1 MTQLQPHDEIA
12 WTEKFNR
19 HISST
24 IGIRTSLRIVAITAV
39 LFFAMSFTTD
49 PANFENFEWA
59 LCYAITL
66 EAIFKIWQ
74 DDRKKKKQE
83 FELKNGRD

>member
-1 MTQLQPHDEIA
+1 MTHLEPHHEVA
-12 WTEKFNR
+12 WTEKFKR
-19 HISST
+19 YISST

-49 PANFENFEWA
+49 PANLENFGWT

-66 EAIFKIWQ
+66 DAIFKVWQ
-74 DDRKKKKQE
+74 DDCKKRKQE
-83 FELKNGRD
+83 SELTK

>member
-1 MTQLQPHDEIA
+1 MTQLQPHHEIA
-12 WTEKFNR
+12 WTEKFKRN
-19 HISST
+19 ISST

-39 LFFAMSFTTD
+39 LYFSMSFTTD
-49 PANFENFEWA
+49 PANFENFGWA

-66 EAIFKIWQ
+66 DAIFKVWQ

-83 FELKNGRD
+83 SELTK